1 MGVYKSMNVIK
12 RGKGAIWK
20 MVVKGSES
28 ERETKRN
35 TITFITP
42 ENPTPQTLREMRKM
56 GLI

>member
-1 MGVYKSMNVIK
+1 MNVIK
-12 RGKGAIWK
+12 RGKGTIWK
-20 MVVKGSES
+20 MVVKGSDS